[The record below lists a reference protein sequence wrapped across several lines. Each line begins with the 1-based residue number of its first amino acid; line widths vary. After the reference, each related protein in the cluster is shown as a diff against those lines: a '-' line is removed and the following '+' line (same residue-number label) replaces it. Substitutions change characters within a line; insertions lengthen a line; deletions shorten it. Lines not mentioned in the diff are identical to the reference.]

1 LNKIKFFIYCFLFFV
16 ITINSLFSQTNHHI
30 ITVTGNE
37 LIGRV
42 ENGESVREVIGNV
55 VMTQGNVVITCDRA
69 IQYLAQNSARLIG
82 NVVAKQDTLT
92 LYTDEGFYYGNEKRA
107 FSDRK
112 IKLDDKKVILTAQV
126 GEYFFDDNLADFKI
140 NVKLYDTATT
150 LTSNRLLYYR
160 NENKAIATSNV
171 KIKNSENEIYSDSLI
186 HLRDKKISYAFKNV
200 AIRNYENN
208 VQIFGEH
215 LEDYQERK
223 YTLIDVNPMLM
234 QIDSTINTVQD
245 SITGETK
252 NNISIDTL
260 IMKSN
265 MMESY
270 RDSSERYFA
279 YDSVEIVR
287 GEFSSRNDFSQ
298 YLKNSET
305 IITYKVN
312 DEAPKPILWYE
323 NTQLSGDSIFIYLKD
338 NVVNKVFVN
347 RNALIVSYNDSFPNR
362 YDQIYGDSLIMYF
375 EDGDLNKAEIY
386 GNVLSIYYLYEDNEP
401 NGLIKS
407 SSVNAIIIFEEKKI
421 NEVKLDGE
429 PKSEYHPEKLI
440 LERPRDYFL
449 PKFIYYDNKPNKDI
463 LLTKIKKFLK

>member
-1 LNKIKFFIYCFLFFV
+1 MNKIKFFIYCFVLFV
-16 ITINSLFSQTNHHI
+16 ITINSLFSQTNQNI

-55 VMTQGNVVITCDRA
+55 VMIQGNVVITCDRA
-69 IQYLAQNSARLIG
+69 IQFIAKNNARLIG
-82 NVVAKQDTLT
+82 NVIAKQDTLT
-92 LYTDEGFYYGNEKRA
+92 LYTDEGFYYGNERRA
-107 FSDRK
+107 YSDKK

-126 GEYFFDDNLADFKI
+126 GEYFFNDDLADFKI

-171 KIKNSENEIYSDSLI
+171 KIKNSENEIYADSLV

-200 AIRNYENN
+200 AIKNYENN
-208 VQIFGEH
+208 VQIFGDH
-215 LEDYQERK
+215 LEDYQEK
-223 YTLIDVNPMLM
+223 NYTLIDKNPMLM
-234 QIDSTINTVQD
+234 QIDSTIVEDND
-245 SITGETK
+245 SISDGI
-252 NNISIDTL
+252 NRNIKIDTL
-260 IMKSN
+260 IIKAV

-270 RDSSERYFA
+270 RDSSERYIA
-279 YDSVEIVR
+279 YDSVEIIR
-287 GEFSSRNDFSQ
+287 GEFASRNDFSQ
-298 YLKNSET
+298 YLKNNET

-338 NVVNKVFVN
+338 NIVNKVFVN
-347 RNALIVSYNDSFPNR
+347 RNALIVSYNDSFPGR
-362 YDQIYGDSLIMYF
+362 YDQISGDSLIMYF
-375 EDGDLNKAEIY
+375 EDGNLNRAEIY

-407 SSVNAIIIFEEKKI
+407 SSVDAIIIFEEKKI
-421 NEVKLDGE
+421 NEVKLYGE
-429 PKSEYHPEKLI
+429 PKSDYHPEKLI
-440 LERPRDYFL
+440 LEKPQDYFL

-463 LLTKIKKFLK
+463 LLTNIKKFLR

>member
-1 LNKIKFFIYCFLFFV
+1 MNKIKFFIYCFLFFV
-16 ITINSLFSQTNHHI
+16 ITINSLFSQTNQNI

-69 IQYLAQNSARLIG
+69 IQFIAKNNARLIG
-82 NVVAKQDTLT
+82 NVVAKKDTLT
-92 LYTDEGFYYGNEKRA
+92 LYTDEGFYYGNEQRA
-107 FSDRK
+107 YSDKK

-126 GEYFFDDNLADFKI
+126 GEYFFNDDIADFKI

-160 NENKAIATSNV
+160 NEDKAIATSNV
-171 KIKNSENEIYSDSLI
+171 KIKNSENEIYADSLI

-200 AIRNYENN
+200 AIKNYENN
-208 VQIFGEH
+208 VQIFGDH
-215 LEDYQERK
+215 LEDYQEK
-223 YTLIDVNPMLM
+223 NYTLIDKNPMLM
-234 QIDSTINTVQD
+234 QIDSTIVEEND
-245 SITGETK
+245 SISDGV
-252 NNISIDTL
+252 NSNIKIDTL
-260 IMKSN
+260 IMKAD

-298 YLKNSET
+298 YLKNGET

-338 NVVNKVFVN
+338 NVVSKVFVN
-347 RNALIVSYNDSFPNR
+347 RNALIVSFNDSFPSR
-362 YDQIYGDSLIMYF
+362 YDQISGDSLIMHF
-375 EDGDLNKAEIY
+375 EDGDLNRAEIY
-386 GNVLSIYYLYEDNEP
+386 GNVLSIYYLYEENEP

-407 SSVNAIIIFEEKKI
+407 SSIDAKIIFEDKKI
-421 NEVKLDGE
+421 NEVKLYGE
-429 PKSEYHPEKLI
+429 PKSDYHPENLI
-440 LERPRDYFL
+440 VEKPQDYFL
-449 PKFIYYDNKPNKDI
+449 PKFIYYDNKPIKDI
-463 LLTKIKKFLK
+463 LLTSIKKFLR